1 MDRITLEPVST
12 SLGDLQWTSNGLH
25 IVEIKK
31 QKQVSIYIQNLNSE
45 ISLNWRS
52 YIAQKNEVFH

>member
-31 QKQVSIYIQNLNSE
+31 QKQASIYIQDLNSE
-45 ISLNWRS
+45 ISLN
-52 YIAQKNEVFH
+52 

>member
-31 QKQVSIYIQNLNSE
+31 QKQVSIYIQDLNSE
-45 ISLNWRS
+45 ISKSPITLHK
-52 YIAQKNEVFH
+52 KNEVFH

>member
-1 MDRITLEPVST
+1 MDRITLESVST

-31 QKQVSIYIQNLNSE
+31 QKQVSIYIQDLNSE
-45 ISLNWRS
+45 ISLN
-52 YIAQKNEVFH
+52 